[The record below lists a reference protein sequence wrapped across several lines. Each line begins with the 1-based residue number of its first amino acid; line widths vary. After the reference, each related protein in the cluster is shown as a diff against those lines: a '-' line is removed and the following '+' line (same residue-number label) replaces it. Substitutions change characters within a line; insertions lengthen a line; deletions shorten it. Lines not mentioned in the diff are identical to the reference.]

1 MNISASRDDNHPI
14 YWIAIVLLL
23 MSFVLGDVAVVVWSA
38 ALATFGQLAVAALAF
53 VATGLGLLFT
63 LWQIGRSNT

>member
-1 MNISASRDDNHPI
+1 MEILTSRNDNHPI

-38 ALATFGQLAVAALAF
+38 ALASFGQLAVAALAF

-63 LWQIGRSNT
+63 VWHIRRSNA